1 MSVIFHASVAFR
13 PRILWYSQDIR
24 LVYPG
29 SGIHV
34 AVKRRILTYRELSSG
49 HLVRNSVKSE
59 LSGFFIAASNEL
71 IISVLRIVVSKR
83 ALMQSIIGM
92 ILQYIISVVTC
103 VGEYC
108 RGSGTLLSAALF
120 GVVLRLVSTTGVRH
134 RFSNFIKITFGTTA
148 RHATLC
154 VTPRVCRTTTL
165 IT

>member
-108 RGSGTLLSAALF
+108 RGQWYVAICGIIWRCAPAGQYDRRPSSLQQLY
-120 GVVLRLVSTTGVRH
+120 
-134 RFSNFIKITFGTTA
+134 
-148 RHATLC
+148 
-154 VTPRVCRTTTL
+154 
-165 IT
+165 